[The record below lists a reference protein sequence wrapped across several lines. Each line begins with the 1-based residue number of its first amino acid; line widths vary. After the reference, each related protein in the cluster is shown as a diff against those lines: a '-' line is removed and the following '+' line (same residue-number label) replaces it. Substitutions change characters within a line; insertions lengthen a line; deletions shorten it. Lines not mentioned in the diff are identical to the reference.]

1 MESVGAIHESP
12 AEKHSFSD
20 FPKGNN
26 QIFALRRQILLGQ
39 NLRAIDDR
47 PYWTVTSKTLCS
59 YM

>member
-1 MESVGAIHESP
+1 SP

-39 NLRAIDDR
+39 NLRAIHDR
-47 PYWTVTSKTLCS
+47 PYGQPFSTRSGGGSAPTLQGPS
-59 YM
+59 